1 MRLSSDFADWLIRTA
16 TSERTVADLHRLF
29 CEKLVGLGLPLWR
42 SSLGLEVLDPEIEG
56 SQIRWIAHEVSTR
69 LMPHGTD
76 YGGSPGPIVDETGQP
91 YRRRL
96 DAPIDD
102 MPFLEDLRQMGVTD
116 YYIAPLHFLDRQR
129 VANISFA
136 TLKPGGFTEHEIA
149 LLAEATLLFAPCAE
163 RYVLRKIAIDLLTT
177 YVGRR
182 SAARIYD
189 GAVERG
195 KPEMITATI
204 LIADM
209 RGFTRY
215 SETQPVANV
224 LAVLNDFFDA
234 LVAAIEP
241 KGGEVLKFIGDA
253 LLAIF
258 PAGEGEPLPY
268 AATLAAALDARRRIV
283 ALNDE
288 RKKTQ
293 LTPLKFH
300 LALGAGEIAYGNIGS
315 RKRLDFT
322 AIGPAVNATSRLLE
336 IAKKIDRDIVIS
348 EVFAKGSGAAFESIG
363 RHGLRDISGAQEVY
377 SVAQEA

>member
-1 MRLSSDFADWLIRTA
+1 MRLSSDFADWLIKTA
-16 TSERTVADLHRLF
+16 TREKTVADLHRLL
-29 CEKLVGLGLPLWR
+29 CEKLVSLGLPLWR
-42 SSLGLEVLDPEIEG
+42 SSLGLEMLDPEIDG
-56 SQIRWIAHEVSTR
+56 SQIRWLAHEVSTR
-69 LMPHGTD
+69 FMPRGTD

-96 DAPIDD
+96 DAPADD
-102 MPFLEDLRQMGVTD
+102 MPFLEDLRRMGATD
-116 YYIAPLHFLDRQR
+116 YYIAPLHFLDRR

-136 TLKPGGFTEHEIA
+136 TLKPGGFTEREIV
-149 LLAEATLLFAPCAE
+149 LLEEATLLFAPCAE

-195 KPEMITATI
+195 RPEMITATI

-215 SETQPVANV
+215 SETQPMADV
-224 LAVLNDFFDA
+224 LATLNDFFDA

-258 PAGEGEPLPY
+258 PAGEGEALPY
-268 AATLAAALDARRRIV
+268 AATLDAALDARRRIA

-288 RKKTQ
+288 RRNTQ
-293 LTPLKFH
+293 LAPIKFH

-322 AIGPAVNATSRLLE
+322 AIGPAVNETSRLLE

-348 EVFAKGSGAAFESIG
+348 AAFAKGSGSAFVSLGAHE
-363 RHGLRDISGAQEVY
+363 LRDIAGMQEVF
-377 SVAQEA
+377 SVA